1 MDEMKTI
8 IVIPA
13 RYGSTRFP
21 GKPLKPIKGKS
32 LLERTVAIAKAVKNV
47 DNVLVATDDE
57 RIASHAQEIGAQA
70 VMTSEK
76 CENGTERVY
85 EAIQNIGYKPDA
97 IINLQGDAVLTP
109 PWIIQAIVDAMN
121 ADSSIELATPATQL
135 TWEQYDKL
143 AASKANG
150 AAGGTTVTFD
160 LNHNALYFSKSLIPY
175 LRDKSQPMPPVF
187 RHIGLYGYRHDCLS
201 RYLQLKQTPLES
213 SEKLEQLRA
222 LENGIPIKVILVDYK
237 GRSHWAI
244 DSPDDV
250 TIAESIIEK
259 EGELV

>member
-1 MDEMKTI
+1 MKTV

-32 LLERTVAIAKAVKNV
+32 LLERTCAIAKAVKNV
-47 DNVLVATDDE
+47 EDVFVATDDD
-57 RIASHAQEIGAQA
+57 RIAEHAKGIGVKA
-70 VMTSEK
+70 VMTSEA
-76 CENGTERVY
+76 CENGTERVW

-109 PWIIQAIVDAMN
+109 PWIIQAVVDTLST
-121 ADSSIELATPATQL
+121 DSSVQLATPATQL
-135 TWEQYDKL
+135 TWEQYDRL
-143 AASKANG
+143 AASKSNG
-150 AAGGTTVTFD
+150 TAGGTTVTFD
-160 LNHNALYFSKSLIPY
+160 LQHNALYFSKALIPF
-175 LRDKSQPMPPVF
+175 LRDKSLPIPPVY
-187 RHIGLYGYRHDCLS
+187 RHIGLYGYRYDCLKQ
-201 RYLQLKQTPLES
+201 YLQLKPTPLES

-222 LENGIPIKVILVDYK
+222 LENGIPIKVVLVDYK

-250 TIAESIIEK
+250 TIAESIIDK

>member
-1 MDEMKTI
+1 MKTV

-21 GKPLKPIKGKS
+21 GKPLKPVKGKS
-32 LLERTVAIAKAVKNV
+32 LLERTINIAKAVQHV
-47 DNVLVATDDE
+47 EDVFVATDDD
-57 RIASHAQEIGAQA
+57 RIATHAKELGAKA

-76 CENGTERVY
+76 CENGTERVW

-109 PWIIQAIVDAMN
+109 PWIIQSVVDALMS
-121 ADSSIELATPATQL
+121 DPSVQLATPATQL

-143 AASKANG
+143 ADSKANG

-160 LNHNALYFSKSLIPY
+160 VNFNALYFSKSLIPY
-175 LRDKSQPMPPVF
+175 LRDKSQPLPPVF
-187 RHIGLYGYRHDCLS
+187 RHIGLYGYRYDCLQ
-201 RYLQLKQTPLES
+201 RYLQLKPTPLES

-222 LENGIPIKVILVDYK
+222 LENGIPIKVVLVDYK

-244 DSPDDV
+244 DSPEDV
-250 TIAESIIEK
+250 IVAESIIEK